1 MKVKSENK
9 PLSDGNN
16 LQQQQETDTSI
27 YRVYGENKLSWLKIS
42 FFLKAFKIMCGVIFA
57 VQ

>member
-1 MKVKSENK
+1 MKSESK
-9 PLSDGNN
+9 PLTDGNN
-16 LQQQQETDTSI
+16 LQQQQETDTGI

-42 FFLKAFKIMCGVIFA
+42 FFRKAFKIMCGVIFV